1 MPIAFRAVTRSGNRL
16 RFGERV
22 NDKALRDFVPCLYDA
37 VNRGHE
43 VMILDFSGSRTAYA
57 DAMLPIVC
65 LLDHRR
71 ERGNVFSVVL
81 PEFATLRNLFLN
93 SNWAHLID
101 PAEPPIDLQH
111 RLHLAASRYL
121 DHRGQQGLVNAVLA
135 VVLNNLDL
143 QRDHITGLE
152 WALNEITDNVLNHSR
167 STSGGLVQV
176 NTFRDEHKVKFVV
189 ADAGRGIPA
198 AMREAFPRIGDDAEA
213 IAEAVKAG
221 VTSVPD
227 SGQGNG
233 LAGTLRIATYGEGSF
248 KISSGDAG
256 LIVHRDERTSEYR
269 TRKTRAPRGFKFPG
283 TVVMFEISTN
293 VDFAIED
300 ALALGGV
307 PSAPL
312 TDVVD
317 LQYSSGGMLRIRLSD
332 EALGYGTRHAGV
344 ELRRK
349 CLNLLNAEPTKR
361 LVLDWSGVP
370 LISSSF
376 ADEAVGKLFVELGP
390 MVFAARVSNIGAE
403 SLVTSLLNRAVLQRV
418 AQSVSAD
425 PNQV

>member
-1 MPIAFRAVTRSGNRL
+1 MH
-16 RFGERV
+16 
-22 NDKALRDFVPCLYDA
+22 DA
-37 VNRGHE
+37 VNRGHRS
-43 VMILDFSGSRTAYA
+43 MTLDFSACHTAYA
-57 DAMLPIVC
+57 DAMLPIIC

-71 ERGNVFSVVL
+71 ERGNTFAVVL
-81 PEFATLRNLFLN
+81 PESVTLRNLFRN

-121 DHRGQQGLVNAVLA
+121 DHKGQQDLVNAVLG
-135 VVLNNLDL
+135 VVLNNLAL
-143 QRDHITGLE
+143 QRDHIAGLE

-167 STSGGLVQV
+167 SASGGLVQV
-176 NTFRDEHKVKFVV
+176 NTFHDDHKVKFVV

-198 AMREAFPRIGDDAEA
+198 AMREAFPQIGDDAAA
-213 IAEAVKAG
+213 IAESVKAG

-233 LAGTLRIATYGEGSF
+233 LAGTLRIAKYGEGSF
-248 KISSGDAG
+248 KISSGDAC
-256 LIVHRDERTSEYR
+256 LNVYRDPRTNQYR
-269 TRKTRAPRGFKFPG
+269 TMKTRVRRGFTFPG

-307 PSAPL
+307 RSAPI

-317 LQYSSGGMLRIRLSD
+317 LQYSSGDTLRIRLSG

-349 CLNLLNAEPTKR
+349 CLNLLNAEPSKR
-361 LVLDWSGVP
+361 LILDWSGVP

-390 MVFAARVSNIGAE
+390 MVFAARVSNVGAE
-403 SLVTSLLNRAVLQRV
+403 SLISSLLDRAVLQRV
-418 AQSVSAD
+418 AQSVAANA
-425 PNQV
+425 PG